1 MGDSATVLT
10 SNRADE
16 GAGNQRTSDDGG
28 GWLGGGLK
36 LSRGQCLSVYYPCC
50 GFLNKTQRFE
60 KNMQLCFSNPSYR

>member
-36 LSRGQCLSVYYPCC
+36 LSRGQCLSV
-50 GFLNKTQRFE
+50 
-60 KNMQLCFSNPSYR
+60 

>member
-36 LSRGQCLSVYYPCC
+36 LSRGQCLSEYYPCC

-60 KNMQLCFSNPSYR
+60 KNM

>member
-28 GWLGGGLK
+28 RWLGGGLQR
-36 LSRGQCLSVYYPCC
+36 SRGQCLSV
-50 GFLNKTQRFE
+50 
-60 KNMQLCFSNPSYR
+60 